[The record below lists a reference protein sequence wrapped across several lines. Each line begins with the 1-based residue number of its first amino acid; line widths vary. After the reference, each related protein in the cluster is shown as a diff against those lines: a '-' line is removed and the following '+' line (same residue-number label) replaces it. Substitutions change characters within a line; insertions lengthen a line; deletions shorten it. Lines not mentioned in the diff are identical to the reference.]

1 MTSETAHRTATGAE
15 RAAHGSRRRG
25 RAAAAGLLLAACL
38 AGPAAARD
46 GDGPPP
52 DVDAPIWHY
61 GEGLR
66 GGEAAAVLGIPETD
80 VRVISLVCRTEA
92 PTALEILPELFV
104 RPDDAEPRMVLFTI
118 DGTGH
123 ARAAHFRYDEA
134 VAADRAFLTV
144 NRDDPLI
151 RAMRRG
157 GSMRISFDPPD
168 PETGVLEAT
177 LEGSGRAIAG
187 MLEAC

>member
-15 RAAHGSRRRG
+15 RVAHGSRRRG
-25 RAAAAGLLLAACL
+25 RAALAGLLLAAFA

-46 GDGPPP
+46 DDGPPP
-52 DVDAPIWHY
+52 DVDEPVWYY

-66 GGEAAAVLGIPETD
+66 GGAAAAVLGIPETD
-80 VRVISLVCRTEA
+80 VRVIALVCRADA
-92 PTALEILPELFV
+92 PTTLEILPELFV
-104 RPDDAEPRMVLFTI
+104 RPDDAEPRTVLFTI

-123 ARAAHFRYDEA
+123 ERAAAFRFDEG

-144 NRDDPLI
+144 NRDDPLV
-151 RAMRRG
+151 RAMRG
-157 GSMRISFDPPD
+157 GESMRISFDPPD
-168 PETGVLEAT
+168 PATGVLEAT
-177 LEGSGRAIAG
+177 LAGSARAIAG